1 MGTFLHVEGCI
12 EAVRRRMKR
21 EFQGP
26 ADTGSED
33 ILAVNQMAGMVMKT
47 AGKKIA
53 PGRARA
59 GATEAIGGCLA
70 GGPLSYLSTRRDSIS
85 A

>member
-1 MGTFLHVEGCI
+1 
-12 EAVRRRMKR
+12 MKS

-26 ADTGSED
+26 ANTGSEEM
-33 ILAVNQMAGMVMKT
+33 VTMNQMAGMVMKI

-70 GGPLSYLSTRRDSIS
+70 GGPLSYLSARRDSIS